1 MLENNLPP
9 EDIAKYCLIYVG
21 MSILSMAEEAVKK
34 YGKLPMIFAGG
45 VMSNKLI
52 KNIILSKYDAFFAE
66 PEFSCDN
73 AAGVSVIAYEK
84 YRRHH

>member
-1 MLENNLPP
+1 
-9 EDIAKYCLIYVG
+9 
-21 MSILSMAEEAVKK
+21 
-34 YGKLPMIFAGG
+34 MIFAGG

-84 YRRHH
+84 YRRQNKLC